1 MKKEF
6 LVVYDY
12 ETGGAWAFL
21 KANSEEEIL
30 ERFPELKV
38 VTIRPRWLTPE
49 EEERMR
55 ARVTIDI
62 DDETDEFLS
71 ALIRDR
77 K

>member
-21 KANSEEEIL
+21 LANSEEEIR
-30 ERFPELKV
+30 ESFPELRII
-38 VTIRPRWLTPE
+38 TERPAWLTAE
-49 EEERMR
+49 EEEKIRERM
-55 ARVTIDI
+55 TIDI
-62 DDETDEFLS
+62 DDVGDEFLS
-71 ALIRDR
+71 ALIRGR